1 MGTRD
6 LPRHQLKQEF
16 LDFLATYTHMLTDH
30 LKSLQIEM
38 EEAVVDV
45 VKQVELIS
53 DTSNEQAGNAVKILS
68 GDNGGFKS
76 VNAQQKTQ
84 SELSL
89 AESKKL
95 DERVDKSIV
104 KAGNKLKADMALLG
118 QVDEK
123 IKASV
128 FNIIGLVSNDDVV
141 RQRLEHVG
149 LASVALQAAIE
160 DIYTNHENISVD
172 LIEKQIRDLND
183 KVFKSFT
190 MEVERSEF
198 KKVFP

>member
-6 LPRHQLKQEF
+6 LPSLQIKQEF
-16 LDFLATYTHMLTDH
+16 LDFLATYTLMLTDH

-38 EEAVVDV
+38 EEAIVDV

-53 DTSNEQAGNAVKILS
+53 DTSNEEAGNAVKILS
-68 GDNGGFKS
+68 GDSGGFKS
-76 VNAQQKTQ
+76 VDAQEKIH

-89 AESKKL
+89 VEAKRLNEK
-95 DERVDKSIV
+95 VGKSIL
-104 KAGNKLKADMALLG
+104 KAGNKLKSDMALLG